1 MNYVSC
7 NVVHSFTEVPLGF
20 TFPSY
25 FFDRFRSKK
34 LLVFFSI
41 KLNLERLFWLP
52 PDLPPLPIPFVTPPW
67 KSHL

>member
-1 MNYVSC
+1 MNDVSC

-20 TFPSY
+20 TFPSH

-34 LLVFFSI
+34 APSFLSI
-41 KLNLERLFWLP
+41 KLNLERLFWLL

-67 KSHL
+67 KSRL